1 MGGLGGVMGMLPGI
15 GKIKQQLDGAKVD
28 DRVIKRQEAII
39 GSMTKSERRNVNLL
53 NAKRRKRIAAGSG
66 TSVEDV
72 NRLVKQYMEMSRM
85 MKQVSKMGQK
95 GLMRT
100 GISNLF
106 RR

>member
-1 MGGLGGVMGMLPGI
+1 MGGMQGILGLLPGV
-15 GKIKQQLDGAKVD
+15 AKVKKQLEEND
-28 DRVIKRQEAII
+28 IGDKMIRRQEAII
-39 GSMTKSERRNVNLL
+39 GSMTRAERRDVKLL
-53 NAKRRKRIAAGSG
+53 NANRRRRIAAGSG

-85 MKQVSKMGQK
+85 MKQVSKLGQK